1 MPAPLRPV
9 RLLRHAAR
17 ACNVKWFIRFSLGV
31 RFARAT
37 TARRRVFVTMQPR
50 PQRTSVRH
58 ARAPTGKHE
67 CNTRAL
73 SHAVWEERIRK
84 WFLYYHEYNQKENKL
99 LCQKQLLRYYQNSKV
114 LKFSAPP
121 RNRCEE
127 ICIM

>member
-1 MPAPLRPV
+1 
-9 RLLRHAAR
+9 
-17 ACNVKWFIRFSLGV
+17 
-31 RFARAT
+31 
-37 TARRRVFVTMQPR
+37 MQK
-50 PQRTSVRH
+50 TSVRH
-58 ARAPTGKHE
+58 ARAPTGKRE

-73 SHAVWEERIRK
+73 SHAVWEERVRK